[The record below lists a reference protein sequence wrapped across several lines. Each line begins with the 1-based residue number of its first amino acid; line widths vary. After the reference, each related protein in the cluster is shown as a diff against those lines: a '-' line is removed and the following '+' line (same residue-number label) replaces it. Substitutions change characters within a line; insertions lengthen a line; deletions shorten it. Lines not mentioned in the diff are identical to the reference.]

1 MATKAKSNS
10 LADILFPEALEQQSF
25 ADGVLS
31 IPPEQ
36 RKLHTETYDFTVET
50 MTEKLVNGSVFIPE
64 YQRRYVWS
72 EPQASRLIESLIIQC
87 PIPVVY
93 LNQEADEKLAVI
105 DGNQRLTSIKRYLNN
120 EFPLKGLTAYPELEG
135 SRFHELDPRIQRHI
149 INRTLRCIVILK
161 DTHPQVKFDVFERL
175 NTGAVK
181 LTPQELRHGLY
192 FGDTTN
198 LATEIAKKN
207 NFASVIDIKSDKRM
221 KAEELILR
229 FWAFTEN
236 FDSYKKPL
244 SGFINSFTDEN
255 RSLDNDKKNK
265 LKLTFE
271 QGLTGV
277 LDYFG
282 EYAFKIFDKNMK
294 IESSFNS
301 ALFDA
306 EMIAVHQLRKENK
319 LKDISQKEAL
329 SRLATLF
336 LNDESF
342 RRSISIA
349 TSDENQVRLR
359 VSKIKN
365 MLTQ

>member
-1 MATKAKSNS
+1 MATKVKSNS
-10 LADILFPEALEQQSF
+10 LADILFPEALEQQDF

-50 MTEKLVNGSVFIPE
+50 MAEKLNNGSVFIPE

-87 PIPVVY
+87 PIPVIY
-93 LNQEADEKLAVI
+93 LNQEPDERLAVI
-105 DGNQRLTSIKRYLNN
+105 DGNQRLTSIRRYLNN

-135 SRFHELDPRIQRHI
+135 NRFHELDPRIQRHI

-161 DTHPQVKFDVFERL
+161 GTHPQVKFDVFERL

-207 NFASVIDIKSDKRM
+207 NFSSIIEIKSDKRM
-221 KAEELILR
+221 KAEELVLR

-236 FDSYKKPL
+236 FSDYKKPL

-255 RSLDNDKKNK
+255 RSLTQKKKDELKEKFEKALNDVIN
-265 LKLTFE
+265 
-271 QGLTGV
+271 
-277 LDYFG
+277 YFG
-282 EYAFKIFDKNMK
+282 SYAFKIFDENLR
-294 IESSFNS
+294 IESPFNS

-306 EMIAVHQLRKENK
+306 QMISLYQLRSENK
-319 LKDISQKEAL
+319 LKAINQKEAL
-329 SRLATLF
+329 ARMSKLF
-336 LNDESF
+336 LQDEQF
-342 RRSISIA
+342 RRAISIA
-349 TSDENQVRLR
+349 TSDETQVRLR
-359 VSKIKN
+359 VSKLKEILSK
-365 MLTQ
+365 